1 MDTERQNIHLTSVM
15 RQIAVPVIAAALA
28 SMVTY
33 FVCDSINSDT
43 IADLKEQNAILEKAS
58 QEAKVIQR
66 ISEQMEDIAFQQKS
80 ISDKQREAAME
91 QKQIADMERGKAE
104 IERGLAQT
112 AERKALS
119 SAKEAEQMRMLAD
132 QQKEEAVKN
141 MRAAEL
147 ARAQTDTLYYL
158 SLGTSLAQSSES
170 FGLNVTNLS
179 RLLAYSSWY
188 YTTNYGGNVYDQDIF
203 KALLFSSN
211 NLERINDVLKG
222 SVRALHIV
230 NIDGGK
236 WTLGV
241 TDCGEWLCYNTKKEH
256 LYFISHDHIY
266 RDMTIIDDKYCAVLT
281 ADGKVTLVDYSK
293 TVKDSPD
300 EVKEIQLPSGLWSNI
315 LNTNDPNTL
324 IAISNNEV
332 IWLNS
337 KTLAITRRQSVD
349 CEVTAVGKENEIIH
363 IFGKG
368 NRHYVTDKDG
378 VIVPLPLD
386 KTDWDIT
393 SYSYIASH
401 DIHVIGTADGNL
413 YFIDKE
419 GKITNKLTGHSG
431 AITCIGLFNDYLV
444 TTSYD
449 RSLRYWDLRNTGSI
463 VSAFNVN
470 FDKWPLTFKID
481 NASSIIW
488 VGNADGHVNRYCID
502 PNENARSTQMLLTD
516 DFTPA
521 QWSHYIGPHI
531 PFRSFLPSK
540 SQEGGDR

>member
-1 MDTERQNIHLTSVM
+1 M

-43 IADLKEQNAILEKAS
+43 IADLKEQNTILEKAS

-91 QKQIADMERGKAE
+91 QKKIADMERGKAE

-112 AERKALS
+112 AEHKALA

-158 SLGTSLAQSSES
+158 SLGTTLAQSSES
-170 FGLNVTNLS
+170 FGLNITNLS

-188 YTTNYGGNVYDQDIF
+188 YTKHYGGNVYDQDVF

-211 NLERINDVLKG
+211 NIERINDILKG

-256 LYFISHDHIY
+256 LYFISQGHIY
-266 RDMTIIDDKYCAVLT
+266 RDMTIIDDRYCAALT

-293 TVKDSPD
+293 SVKESPD
-300 EVKEIQLPSGLWSNI
+300 EINEIQLPDGLWNNI
-315 LNTNDPNTL
+315 LTTNDPNTL
-324 IAISNNEV
+324 IAISDKEI

-337 KTLAITRRQSVD
+337 KTLAISKRQSVD
-349 CEVTAVGKENEIIH
+349 SEVTAVGKENGIIH

-368 NRHYVTDKDG
+368 NKHYITDQDG
-378 VIVPLPLD
+378 ILVSRPLD
-386 KTDWDIT
+386 NTDWNIT

-401 DIHVIGTADGNL
+401 GIHAIGTADGKV
-413 YFIDKE
+413 YIVDKE
-419 GKITNKLTGHSG
+419 GKITNALTGHSG
-431 AITCIGLFNDYLV
+431 AITCIGFFNDYLV

-449 RSLRYWDLRNTGSI
+449 RSLRYWDLRNTSSI

-481 NASSIIW
+481 NASNIIW
-488 VGNADGHVNRYCID
+488 IGNADGHVNRYCID
-502 PNENARSTQMLLTD
+502 PNENARATQMLLTD

-521 QWSHYIGPHI
+521 EWSHYIGPHI
-531 PFRSFLPSK
+531 PFRSFLPLK
-540 SQEGGDR
+540 NQEGGDR